1 MQLDAT
7 TKVGRAFQMKGYH
20 SPSGIIL
27 GENHSLFVSRR
38 DRLSSGQI
46 LRSHS
51 R

>member
-7 TKVGRAFQMKGYH
+7 KKASIAFHMKGYH

-38 DRLSSGQI
+38 NRLSTGQI